1 MNEFDLQFKIFT
13 LVDTTKSYVILNESM
28 NKLLSVSE
36 SIVLMRYAFYKTSF
50 NDPTV
55 KLVCICFE
63 IASAKNCKKQTF
75 RDQVTGQNFSTVI
88 NEKSRFNGYF
98 NSDFDDFLQLHS
110 LTLYEYN
117 E

>member
-13 LVDTTKSYVILNESM
+13 LVDTTKSYVILDESM

-36 SIVLMRYAFYKTSF
+36 SIVLMGYAFYETNF

-63 IASAKNCKKQTF
+63 ISYAKNHKKQTS
-75 RDQVTGQNFSTVI
+75 RDQVMRENVSTVI
-88 NEKSRFNGYF
+88 K
-98 NSDFDDFLQLHS
+98 QKI
-110 LTLYEYN
+110 TI
-117 E
+117 

>member
-36 SIVLMRYAFYKTSF
+36 SIVLMRYAFYKIIF

-63 IASAKNCKKQTF
+63 IAYTKN
-75 RDQVTGQNFSTVI
+75 
-88 NEKSRFNGYF
+88 
-98 NSDFDDFLQLHS
+98 
-110 LTLYEYN
+110 
-117 E
+117 